1 MGNQT
6 ENSNGKKLQ
15 RIIDN
20 NSLIP
25 ISTKA
30 HYGLWTR
37 VNRNN
42 TEERSVIDYIIT
54 TETIERNTTSLIIDK
69 EGTLRIKGKKESDHN
84 TILMAIKVNNPRK
97 REYITK
103 WKLENKEGWNQFNKK
118 IKEKNNQSELSKRDY
133 EDTERTIIKTMEET
147 VGRQKTRVDKPPIPK
162 SDEIKTAKNARK
174 IAKKEFQGACR
185 SGTQQEKEKTKIA
198 YMGTQEIVRSLIEQH
213 MEKQTEKRIKKLTEK
228 AKIDPNIIWQ
238 ARKKAQ
244 ATNSMEYNTITE
256 DNITLTEPEETLEYV
271 AEYFQNLYQARE
283 GEPEYHKSTEEIKV
297 AVEQAVRNNNT
308 KPEQGEEPITPKE
321 MNNAIKRL
329 KRKKSLGPDK
339 IPNEVFIEADQE
351 TRHILCNI
359 FNKIH
364 KAENIPPSWREGEI
378 LRLYKGKGKKGKCS
392 NERGITLASNAGK
405 VYERI
410 VNERIKKHVVI
421 TGSQAG
427 GTPGNATCDHLITL
441 KQTIHETRK
450 KGKTAYVI
458 FLDVQKA
465 YDKAWLDAILYALHK
480 NGIQGKNLKTCQE
493 AKLKPNSKN
502 PNQIWPNGT
511 DKDQGQ
517 HKTRRST
524 VSHRI
529 CNTNGWNRQRT
540 TKQKPG
546 HRNRPRCNNR
556 LPTMDGRCMPNPPRQ
571 KQAPE
576 DAGHNKPYSQ
586 EIPHRIWSR
595 QMQGSENRQRPK
607 KLPST

>member
-1 MGNQT
+1 
-6 ENSNGKKLQ
+6 
-15 RIIDN
+15 
-20 NSLIP
+20 
-25 ISTKA
+25 
-30 HYGLWTR
+30 
-37 VNRNN
+37 
-42 TEERSVIDYIIT
+42 
-54 TETIERNTTSLIIDK
+54 
-69 EGTLRIKGKKESDHN
+69 
-84 TILMAIKVNNPRK
+84 MAIKVNNPRK

-118 IKEKNNQSELSKRDY
+118 IKEENNQSELSKRDY

-213 MEKQTEKRIKKLTEK
+213 VEKQTEKRIKKLTEK

>member
-69 EGTLRIKGKKESDHN
+69 EGTLRIKEKKESDHN

-118 IKEKNNQSELSKRDY
+118 IKEENNQSELSKRDY

-308 KPEQGEEPITPKE
+308 KPEQGEEPITPK
-321 MNNAIKRL
+321 
-329 KRKKSLGPDK
+329 
-339 IPNEVFIEADQE
+339 
-351 TRHILCNI
+351 
-359 FNKIH
+359 
-364 KAENIPPSWREGEI
+364 
-378 LRLYKGKGKKGKCS
+378 
-392 NERGITLASNAGK
+392 
-405 VYERI
+405 
-410 VNERIKKHVVI
+410 
-421 TGSQAG
+421 
-427 GTPGNATCDHLITL
+427 
-441 KQTIHETRK
+441 
-450 KGKTAYVI
+450 
-458 FLDVQKA
+458 
-465 YDKAWLDAILYALHK
+465 
-480 NGIQGKNLKTCQE
+480 
-493 AKLKPNSKN
+493 
-502 PNQIWPNGT
+502 
-511 DKDQGQ
+511 
-517 HKTRRST
+517 
-524 VSHRI
+524 
-529 CNTNGWNRQRT
+529 
-540 TKQKPG
+540 
-546 HRNRPRCNNR
+546 
-556 LPTMDGRCMPNPPRQ
+556 
-571 KQAPE
+571 
-576 DAGHNKPYSQ
+576 
-586 EIPHRIWSR
+586 
-595 QMQGSENRQRPK
+595 
-607 KLPST
+607 

>member
-118 IKEKNNQSELSKRDY
+118 IKEENNQSELSKRDY

-162 SDEIKTAKNARK
+162 SDEIKTAKNAWK

-198 YMGTQEIVRSLIEQH
+198 YKGTQEIVRSLIEQH
-213 MEKQTEKRIKKLTEK
+213 MEKQTEKRIKKLTKK

-297 AVEQAVRNNNT
+297 AVEQAVRNNN
-308 KPEQGEEPITPKE
+308 
-321 MNNAIKRL
+321 AIKRL

-378 LRLYKGKGKKGKCS
+378 LRLYKGKGKKGQCS

-502 PNQIWPNGT
+502 PNRIWPNGT